1 MNKYSFDL
9 PYDYTQ
15 YASVRGFV
23 YANSEAEALE
33 KARHSENWFDE
44 EFEDSDDSGDSY
56 YNYDSLEVEL
66 DTANVTHAPISTMAT
81 SNNNPYP
88 DYFLAELHL
97 V

>member
-23 YANSEAEALE
+23 YANSETEALE
-33 KARHSENWFDE
+33 KARHSENWCEE

-56 YNYDSLEVEL
+56 YNYEELEIEL
-66 DTANVTHAPISTMAT
+66 DTANVTHAPISTMAAL
-81 SNNNPYP
+81 NNNPYP

>member
-15 YASVRGFV
+15 YAYVRGFV
-23 YANSEAEALE
+23 YANSEEEARA
-33 KARHSENWFDE
+33 KARDHNNWCNE

-56 YNYDSLEVEL
+56 YNYDDLEVEL
-66 DTANVTHAPISTMAT
+66 DTENVPHSPISALAAY
-81 SNNNPYP
+81 NKNPYP

-97 V
+97 L

>member
-1 MNKYSFDL
+1 MNKYTFYL
-9 PYDYTQ
+9 PYDYNQ
-15 YASVRGFV
+15 YATVKGFV
-23 YANSEAEALE
+23 YANTIDEARE

-56 YNYDSLEVEL
+56 YNYEELEVEL
-66 DTANVTHAPISTMAT
+66 DTANVTHAPISAMAT
-81 SNNNPYP
+81 SNNNLYP

>member
-23 YANSEAEALE
+23 YANSETEALE
-33 KARHSENWFDE
+33 KARHSENWSEE

-56 YNYDSLEVEL
+56 YNYEELEVEL
-66 DTANVTHAPISTMAT
+66 DTANVTHAPISTMTT

-88 DYFLAELHL
+88 DYFLAEIQL

>member
-23 YANSEAEALE
+23 YADTEDEARE
-33 KARHSENWFDE
+33 KARQHENWFDE

-56 YNYDSLEVEL
+56 YNYEELEIEL
-66 DTANVTHAPISTMAT
+66 DTANVTHAPISTLVAST
-81 SNNNPYP
+81 NNPYP
-88 DYFLAELHL
+88 DYFLAEILL

>member
-15 YASVRGFV
+15 YASVKGFV
-23 YANSEAEALE
+23 YANSESEARD
-33 KARHSENWFDE
+33 KARNHENWSEE

-56 YNYDSLEVEL
+56 YNYEELEIEL
-66 DTANVTHAPISTMAT
+66 DTANVTHAPISTMTT
-81 SNNNPYP
+81 SNNTPYP